1 MRQINGGF
9 DALEQFAISDI
20 GLNFFETHI
29 GRLVAMPF
37 LIRLMG
43 FLVLLSSASSAFAI
57 VPVGGPPWY
66 CVPYTGCVGDALCRS
81 EFGPPKG
88 FSLRRLE
95 DGQQKFLMEGLHG
108 DERIAEIFPSLEAAQ
123 LATEADGVDEGVQI
137 VLVPDDNMAD
147 GLGFT
152 VYSVA
157 SPDTGKRRIVG
168 EVLKM
173 FCGDRMPD
181 R

>member
-1 MRQINGGF
+1 
-9 DALEQFAISDI
+9 
-20 GLNFFETHI
+20 
-29 GRLVAMPF
+29 MPF
-37 LIRLMG
+37 DIRLMG
-43 FLVLLSSASSAFAI
+43 FLVLLCSASSAFAI

-66 CVPYTGCVGDALCRS
+66 CVPYTGCVGAPLCRS

-88 FSLRRLE
+88 FFLRRLE

-108 DERIAEIFPSLEAAQ
+108 DERIAEIFPSLKAAQ

-137 VLVPDDNMAD
+137 VLVPDDTIFD

-152 VYSVA
+152 VYSAVSLDAGERRVA
-157 SPDTGKRRIVG
+157 R

-173 FCGDRMPD
+173 LCGDRIPD